1 MLKVKLNLHRSLHRT
16 AALANRRRH
25 VDVDVDVSNEPKQ
38 IQEMHYV
45 LLQSFGPR
53 AHVLEKCSANDNEVL
68 TFFKDRLEG
77 RVVKID
83 ATYTCRAFPEDS
95 LPQIGAAMQSFQLLA
110 SLEGQE
116 GFANVVFKGGDLTAL
131 YAIPENTEDSSFC

>member
-1 MLKVKLNLHRSLHRT
+1 
-16 AALANRRRH
+16 
-25 VDVDVDVSNEPKQ
+25 
-38 IQEMHYV
+38 MHYV

-83 ATYTCRAFPEDS
+83 ATYACRAFPEDS

-131 YAIPENTEDSSFC
+131 YAIPENTEDSSLPNEYRTLSNELNRNRNRIERFAYRRCHLQPQILLWCL